1 MKLIGEGKYNL
12 NAIKEIK
19 VTDSYLGLD
28 IEDRGCQNEE
38 AVEECTTRQYIQNLR
53 QKCGCLPFQIIASK
67 DFLNVSKRIKIQPP
81 FKILIT
87 IVGAHMFTSAAAMCC
102 NHAS

>member
-19 VTDSYLGLD
+19 VTESYLGLD

-38 AVEECTTRQYIQNLR
+38 AVEECTTRQYIETLLH
-53 QKCGCLPFQIIASK
+53 KCTCLPLKIAIRR
-67 DFLNVSKRIKIQPP
+67 NVRKY
-81 FKILIT
+81 
-87 IVGAHMFTSAAAMCC
+87 
-102 NHAS
+102 

>member
-1 MKLIGEGKYNL
+1 MIGEGKYNL

-38 AVEECTTRQYIQNLR
+38 GVEECTTRQYIETLLH
-53 QKCGCLPFQIIASK
+53 KCACLPLKIAI
-67 DFLNVSKRIKIQPP
+67 DRNVRKYYRH
-81 FKILIT
+81 LI
-87 IVGAHMFTSAAAMCC
+87 
-102 NHAS
+102 

>member
-19 VTDSYLGLD
+19 VTESYLGLD

-38 AVEECTTRQYIQNLR
+38 AVEECTTRQYIETLLH
-53 QKCGCLPFQIIASK
+53 KCACLPLKIAI
-67 DFLNVSKRIKIQPP
+67 DRNVK
-81 FKILIT
+81 
-87 IVGAHMFTSAAAMCC
+87 
-102 NHAS
+102 

>member
-19 VTDSYLGLD
+19 VTESYLGLD

-53 QKCGCLPFQIIASK
+53 QKCGCLPFQITASK
-67 DFLNVSKRIKIQPP
+67 EFHNVSTYEY
-81 FKILIT
+81 L
-87 IVGAHMFTSAAAMCC
+87 AACRKM
-102 NHAS
+102 SRTG